1 MSVRMR
7 FFASS
12 HRLDQ
17 LTPRT
22 RILTTLLLL
31 GMLGQALSG
40 IAMHHLGPGWT
51 PSSIATHYRGDEGEP
66 TVADPLAPLVFHE
79 PKPLAALVDIA
90 HMHLFAMPLA
100 IFLVAHLFSMG
111 GPGRTRAGGVLCYLA
126 FAAAFTDIAAPFLVR
141 YGGAGFAAFK
151 LAAFVVL
158 MTCYLALIVM
168 TLIGCLRTFGGRST
182 PPPHV
187 P

>member
-1 MSVRMR
+1 MR

-17 LTPRT
+17 LAPRT
-22 RILTTLLLL
+22 RILTTLLML

-51 PSSIATHYRGDEGEP
+51 TASVAAHYRGDGGDESDAAI
-66 TVADPLAPLVFHE
+66 ADPLAPLVIHE
-79 PKPLAALVDIA
+79 PKPLAALVDVA

-100 IFLVAHLFSMG
+100 LFLVAHLFSMG
-111 GPGRTRAGGVLCYLA
+111 GPGRSHAGGALCYLA

-141 YGGAGFAAFK
+141 YGGAGFAALK
-151 LAAFVVL
+151 LAAFGVL
-158 MTCYLALIVM
+158 MSCYLALIVM
-168 TLIGCLRTFGGRST
+168 TLIGCVRTFTRSDQ
-182 PPPHV
+182 PPQPTV
-187 P
+187 T